1 MRMMRTAG
9 VLALVLVVSAGCGR
23 KNLPVPLSSQGDNPR
38 PIAITPD
45 PQGLAR
51 APGIAPIASD
61 STVTP
66 REVTRNPNARE
77 RPFLLDGLLN

>member
-1 MRMMRTAG
+1 MTSLRTAAT
-9 VLALVLVVSAGCGR
+9 LALVLVALAGCGR
-23 KNLPVPLSSQGDNPR
+23 KNLPVPPSSQGDNPR
-38 PIAITPD
+38 PIAVAPD

-51 APGIAPIASD
+51 GPGISPIASD

-77 RPFLLDGLLN
+77 RPFILDRLLN